1 MKIAVSGASGM
12 IGSALLPALRAEGHE
27 LVRLVRRTP
36 RTADEHR
43 WDPQHRRI
51 DPTLLTDVDAVINLA
66 GVGVG
71 DRRWN
76 ERHKQA
82 VLGSRVDA
90 TATLSEALAEAATA
104 EPDRARVL
112 LNASGVGW
120 YGDTGNRVV
129 DESDPPGEDFLARV
143 CVAWE
148 GATAPAADAGVR
160 VTTLRTGLVLGRGGL
175 LGRMLP
181 LFRAGLGGRL
191 GSGRQYVPWI
201 SQTDEVAAIRFLLT
215 HAIPGPVNLC
225 GPEPVTNTHFTAAL
239 ARAVRRPAKLPV
251 PGAALWVVLGE
262 FAQVGVLAGQ
272 RAVPTRL
279 TEAGFR
285 FTHSDVDAAVRAAVQ
300 RPPTSS

>member
-1 MKIAVSGASGM
+1 MRIAVAGASGM
-12 IGSALLPALRAEGHE
+12 IGRALLPALHAGGHE
-27 LVRLVRRTP
+27 VIQLVRRTP

-51 DPTLLTDVDAVINLA
+51 DPTLLRDADAVVNLA

-82 VLGSRVDA
+82 VLSSRVDT
-90 TATLSEALAEAATA
+90 TATLSEALADVASA
-104 EPDRARVL
+104 EPDRPRVL
-112 LNASGVGW
+112 LNGSAVGW
-120 YGDTGNRVV
+120 YGDTGDRVV
-129 DESDPPGEDFLARV
+129 DESDPAGDDFLARV

-148 GATAPAADAGVR
+148 GATTPAADAGVR
-160 VTTLRTGLVLGRGGL
+160 VTNLRTGLVLGHGGL

-201 SQTDEVAAIRFLLT
+201 SQADEVGAICFLLT
-215 HAIPGPVNLC
+215 HPVAGPVNLS
-225 GPEPVTNTHFTAAL
+225 GPEPVTNAGFTAAL
-239 ARAVRRPAKLPV
+239 GRVLHRPTALPV
-251 PGAALWVVLGE
+251 PRPALRIVLGE
-262 FAQVGVLAGQ
+262 FADVAVLAGQ

-279 TEAGFR
+279 TEAGYR
-285 FTHSDVDAAVRAAVQ
+285 FAHRDVDSALRAAVA
-300 RPPTSS
+300 RP